1 MQRYGLTAEQA
12 GDGSPDVVRL
22 LKEGTGDAHVY
33 AAGDE
38 PDVDVEAFPGQEPND
53 TVLWIESH
61 RTVIAGDTLVDFGRG
76 LEINPR
82 WLSPDVPREHV
93 AKVCVRCRRPRYLE
107 TLYRR
112 DVTRPCASGRAG

>member
-93 AKVCVRCRRPRYLE
+93 AKVCVRC
-107 TLYRR
+107 
-112 DVTRPCASGRAG
+112 